1 MLTEA
6 KRVHKTF
13 LFTDVVKSTDIRAA
27 CFREFGDTGNEHY
40 DNQVLVPHDEIL
52 DSLTAEFN
60 GEVVSTGGD
69 SYFVAFNSAQS
80 AVQCAVAIQ
89 SAFIKKK
96 ISLPVVEP
104 NLPPYIQIRIGLHT
118 GGARE
123 LLRAGKP
130 NYSDHTINIAARIE
144 SLANGEQV
152 LMSEDTWNNAGR
164 LNGITKQEWKGYK
177 LKGVDGT
184 WTLVEALWEERHSY
198 PPQVSPAITPLT
210 SVATIEAF
218 NVFGGRV
225 EIVTDELLSHP
236 ASPKRIQQF
245 YTGAK
250 LDWDIIAAHGD
261 IPRDQHEELLKQA
274 SQPFQEMQLIC
285 IVAEA
290 GAGKSTSAWR
300 IAAELHKQHQALVI
314 RIKDSDDAD
323 MWYRLPEFCAKVGR
337 PFYVLVDDIFHNPD
351 AASAFHELK
360 PWLPVMVLATSRPN
374 EYRASRLKCETSRLD
389 LKQPSLSEK
398 ERILKKLGKSRSD
411 LTAEQQRRLDAAN
424 QFLVLMIELT
434 EGKEL
439 REIVRDTVER
449 LYELDEAAY
458 RAYEYLCLVYQHS
471 VAMPISL
478 LERLDRDGRFHNLP
492 ERETAQGLIFWDS
505 RERHVRVGHPV
516 IAETAAKF
524 YAQRHAPQAVLEEIA
539 AAVDMIS
546 LDERR
551 FLAFLL
557 LVTARRNSPLLA
569 SMPKPLGSMIA
580 RYVQSAERISELNIW
595 RALYRQ
601 LGQPEHAE
609 RCMELM
615 LVLEPVSSW
624 DCNFLVNLF
633 RERGRHHEALPII
646 AKWVKNHPEWG
657 GAGLT
662 YMRLTERY
670 GTANDIERVLQEINL
685 WLAAHAD
692 DTYVRG
698 PFLGLV
704 ERKGIP
710 EQVAKVVTETSEWL
724 ASHPDDSN
732 VRTSYLGLVERK
744 GTSEQVAQVVT
755 EISKWLASHAD
766 DSAVRVAYL
775 GLVERK
781 GTSEQVAQVVTEI
794 SKWLAA
800 HADDTYVRGPFLGLV
815 ERKGIPEQVAKV
827 VTETSEWLAS
837 HPDDNHVR
845 TAYLGLVERKGTR
858 NQVAK
863 VVAEISKWLAEPRH
877 QDNISVRER
886 YLGLVEHKGTT
897 NQVAQV
903 VKETS
908 EWLASHPD
916 DSNVRTSYLGLV
928 ERKGTSEQ
936 VTQVVTE
943 TSKWLAEPRHQYNIA
958 VRECYLG
965 FVEASGSTDLKE
977 AVITDAK
984 AWLIDHESA
993 KEIWSALLAW
1003 LFRADR
1009 SDEAIELALT
1019 AISHHPNDAHLL
1031 MHYLRAVQN
1040 SADEQTIRSVYEQLI
1055 NKYPKNNNV
1064 QVHYAAWLRDH
1075 DCHDEAEQR
1084 YRNLIAKV
1092 PRSFSAHYG
1101 YGMLLL
1107 KLERCDEA
1115 AAQFRE
1121 VLRIHRGHKMAH
1133 DGLAWALWKL
1143 GDFERAEREFGNAI
1157 YWAGRIGEPQG
1168 RFYADL
1174 GWFYLDR
1181 IRWRDAL
1188 YAFESAR
1195 DEDPEYFGNYW
1206 GIGRTLYEMGDY
1218 AAAAD
1223 ALRLALE
1230 KDPDL
1235 QPPASEEISQ
1245 LLHDI
1250 LHRLSENQAGE
1261 QRSS

>member
-27 CFREFGDTGNEHY
+27 CIREFGDIGNERY

-52 DSLTAEFN
+52 DSLTTEFN
-60 GEVVSTGGD
+60 GEVVSTEGD

-96 ISLPVVEP
+96 IPLPVVEP

-144 SLANGEQV
+144 GLANGEQV

-164 LNGITKQEWKGYK
+164 LNGITKHEWKGYK
-177 LKGVDGT
+177 LKGLDDS
-184 WTLVEALWEERHSY
+184 WTLVEALWQERHSN
-198 PPQVSPAITPLT
+198 PPQVSPLVATLT

-261 IPRDQHEELLKQA
+261 IPRDQHDELLKQA
-274 SQPFQEMQLIC
+274 SQPVQEMQLIC

-314 RIKDSDDAD
+314 RIKDSDDVD
-323 MWYRLPEFCAKVGR
+323 VWYRLPEFCTKVGR

-360 PWLPVMVLATSRPN
+360 PWLPITVLATSRPN

-389 LKQPSLSEK
+389 LKQPSLDEK
-398 ERILKKLGKSRSD
+398 ERILKKLGKSRDD

-439 REIVRDTVER
+439 HEIVRDTLER
-449 LYELDEAAY
+449 LAELDEAAY

-471 VAMPISL
+471 IAMPLSL

-492 ERETAQGLIFWDS
+492 ERETTQGLIFWDS

-539 AAVDMIS
+539 AAVDMTK

-557 LVTARRNSPLLA
+557 LVMARRNSPLLA
-569 SMPKPLGSMIA
+569 SIPKTLEGIIA

-595 RALYRQ
+595 RTFYRQ
-601 LGQPEHAE
+601 LGQPERAE
-609 RCMELM
+609 RCINSA
-615 LVLEPVSSW
+615 LVLEPVSSE
-624 DCNFLVNLF
+624 DCNLLANLF
-633 RERGRHHEALPII
+633 RERGRHHEALPVI
-646 AKWVKNHPEWG
+646 AKWVKDHPDWG
-657 GAGLT
+657 AVGPT
-662 YMRLTERY
+662 YIGLTERS
-670 GTANDIERVLQEINL
+670 GTANDIERVLQEINS
-685 WLAAHAD
+685 WLATHA
-692 DTYVRG
+692 
-698 PFLGLV
+698 
-704 ERKGIP
+704 
-710 EQVAKVVTETSEWL
+710 S
-724 ASHPDDSN
+724 DSN
-732 VRTSYLGLVERK
+732 TRGRYLGLVERK
-744 GTSEQVAQVVT
+744 GTPEQMARVVT
-755 EISKWLASHAD
+755 DTSAWLSSHAE
-766 DSAVRVAYL
+766 DSNVRRAYL

-781 GTSEQVAQVVTEI
+781 GTPEQMARVVTDT
-794 SKWLAA
+794 SAWLSS
-800 HADDTYVRGPFLGLV
+800 HAED
-815 ERKGIPEQVAKV
+815 
-827 VTETSEWLAS
+827 S
-837 HPDDNHVR
+837 NVR
-845 TAYLGLVERKGTR
+845 TAYLGLVERKGTPEQMAR
-858 NQVAK
+858 
-863 VVAEISKWLAEPRH
+863 VVTEISKWLAEPKH
-877 QDNISVRER
+877 QDDVTVREC
-886 YLGLVEHKGTT
+886 
-897 NQVAQV
+897 
-903 VKETS
+903 
-908 EWLASHPD
+908 
-916 DSNVRTSYLGLV
+916 YLGLV
-928 ERKGTSEQ
+928 ERKGTTDQ
-936 VTQVVTE
+936 VKKVAE
-943 TSKWLAEPRHQYNIA
+943 EIRAWLAAHPKDVN
-958 VRECYLG
+958 VRVAWLN
-965 FVEASGSTDLKE
+965 FVEARGSNDLKE
-977 AVITDAK
+977 ATITYTK
-984 AWLIDHESA
+984 AWLIEHKSA
-993 KEIWSALLAW
+993 KEVWRGLLAW

-1009 SDEAIELALT
+1009 SDEAVELSLT
-1019 AISHHPNDAHLL
+1019 AISHHPDDADLL
-1031 MHYLRAVQN
+1031 THYLRAVQD
-1040 SADEQTIRSVYEQLI
+1040 SADEQTVRSISEQLI
-1055 NKYPKNNNV
+1055 KKIPQNISP
-1064 QVHYAAWLRDH
+1064 QIHYTAWLRDH
-1075 DCHDEAEQR
+1075 NYYDEAEQR
-1084 YRNLIAKV
+1084 YRNLITKA
-1092 PRSFSAHYG
+1092 PRSFKAHYG

-1107 KLERCDEA
+1107 KLERFDEA

-1121 VLRIHRGHKMAH
+1121 VLRIHRGHQMAY
-1133 DGLAWALWKL
+1133 DRLAWALWKL
-1143 GDFERAEREFGNAI
+1143 GDFERAEQEFRKAI

-1174 GWFYLDR
+1174 GWFYVDR

-1230 KDPDL
+1230 KDPNL

-1245 LLHDI
+1245 LLHLS
-1250 LHRLSENQAGE
+1250 LHRLSESQTGE
-1261 QRSS
+1261 QRSN